1 MTCPWRIGP
10 SSCCDAS
17 PEVEGI
23 RATYR
28 VQLHAGFTFDDAAAT
43 VPYLA
48 RLGVSHLYCSPYLQA
63 AKGSTHGYD
72 VVDHSR
78 LNEELG
84 GEAAFGRLVEALSAH
99 GMSQVLDIVP
109 NHMAIP
115 GRDNAWWWDVLE
127 NGPASRYAS
136 FFDIDWDPP
145 ERKLVAQV
153 LVPVLGD
160 QYGRV
165 LEDGQLE
172 LRREGG
178 SFLVAY
184 HEHEVP
190 ISPRSV
196 DDLLS
201 AAAERCESDEVASLA
216 TAFGRLP
223 HALITDRAS
232 VDERHRDK
240 EILKNR
246 LADLCASSVDLAS
259 AVDEEVKAVNDD
271 PDALHN
277 LLERQ
282 NYRLAY
288 WRTAG
293 QELDYRRFFDITT
306 LVGLRTEDEPVFRE
320 THALVTALVA
330 DGAVEGLRIDHVDG
344 LRDPYEYLERLHSAT
359 SGTYLVVEKILEG
372 DETLPE
378 RWPIAGTSGYDYLNE
393 VNGLFVDPQREA
405 AMTEVYARFT
415 GEPTDYA
422 DICWN
427 AKQQIMRTVL
437 AADIH
442 RLTALAA
449 DVVERHRRY
458 RDHTRA
464 ELRDALRE
472 LIAAFGVYRTY
483 VRPGEEASAEDVAQV
498 DAAVT
503 TALARRPDLDA
514 DLMRFLA
521 DVALGRHDG
530 PAESELCLRMQQV
543 TSPVMAKGVE
553 DTVFYRFNRLVS
565 LNEVGGEPDH
575 FGISV
580 EEYHRR
586 RASASWR
593 GSLRATSTHDTK
605 RSEDVRT
612 RLNLLSE
619 MPDRWG
625 AAVERWG
632 AMHERHLVDGA
643 PDLNF
648 RYLLYQ
654 TLVGAWPLPVDR
666 AVAYAEKATKEAKV
680 HTSWVD
686 PSPAYDAAVR
696 SFVEAVLADE
706 DFTTE
711 VGAFV
716 SELVE
721 PGRASSLAQTVLKLT
736 APGVA
741 DIYQG
746 TELWDLSLVDPDNR
760 RPVDYRLRS
769 ELLDELDRG
778 GLDAALAR
786 ADDGATKLWAVQ
798 RLLGLRL
805 DPLLPY
811 TALPAQGPKA
821 RHVVAYLRGSNHV
834 VVVSRLHIGLAGDW
848 QDTALTLP
856 EGQWVDVLSDAS
868 HAGGGVGLRTLL
880 DRLPVAV
887 LRKA

>member
-1 MTCPWRIGP
+1 M
-10 SSCCDAS
+10 DA
-17 PEVEGI
+17 I

-28 VQLHAGFTFDDAAAT
+28 VQLHAGFTFDDASAI

-48 RLGVSHLYCSPYLQA
+48 RLGISHLYCSPYLQA
-63 AKGSTHGYD
+63 AAGSPHGYD

-78 LNEELG
+78 LNDELG
-84 GEAAFGRLVEALSAH
+84 GAAAFARLVEALSAH
-99 GMSQVLDIVP
+99 GMSQLLDIVP

-127 NGPASRYAS
+127 NGPASLYAS

-145 ERKLVAQV
+145 ERKLIAEV

-165 LEDGQLE
+165 LENGQLVLE
-172 LRREGG
+172 RHAG
-178 SFLVAY
+178 SFVVTY

-190 ISPRSV
+190 VSPRSL
-196 DDLLS
+196 DDLL
-201 AAAERCESDEVASLA
+201 AAAAQSCDSDELASLA

-223 HALITDRAS
+223 HALVTDRDS
-232 VDERHRDK
+232 VGERHRDK
-240 EILKNR
+240 EVLKNR
-246 LADLCASSVDLAS
+246 LAELCSGRPDLAS
-259 AVDEEVKAVNDD
+259 AVDEEVKALNDD
-271 PDALHN
+271 ADALHR

-306 LVGLRTEDEPVFRE
+306 LVGLRAEEEPVFRE
-320 THALVTALVA
+320 THALVTGLVA
-330 DGAVEGLRIDHVDG
+330 DGVVDGLRIDHVDG
-344 LRDPYEYLERLHSAT
+344 LRDPFEYLERLHSAT
-359 SGTYLVVEKILEG
+359 NGAYLIVEKILEG

-378 RWPIAGTSGYDYLNE
+378 RWPIAGTSGYDFVNE
-393 VNGLFVDPQREA
+393 VNGLFVDPDGEA
-405 AMTEVYARFT
+405 AMTDLYARFT

-422 DICWN
+422 EICWN

-449 DVVERHRRY
+449 DIVERHRRY

-483 VRPGEEASAEDVAQV
+483 VRPGEEASAEDVGHVA
-498 DAAVT
+498 AAVT
-503 TALARRPDLDA
+503 AALARRPDLDV
-514 DLMRFLA
+514 DLVRFLA
-521 DVALGRHDG
+521 DVALGRHEG
-530 PAESELCLRMQQV
+530 RAESELCLRLQQV

-553 DTVFYRFNRLVS
+553 DTVFYRFNRLLS
-565 LNEVGGEPDH
+565 LNEVGGEPNR
-575 FGISV
+575 FGTSV

-586 RASASWR
+586 RSQSSWEC
-593 GSLRATSTHDTK
+593 SLRATSTHDTK
-605 RSEDVRT
+605 RSEDVRA

-625 AAVERWG
+625 SVVERWA
-632 AMHERHLVDGA
+632 AMHERHLVDGL
-643 PDLNF
+643 PDPNL
-648 RYLLYQ
+648 RYLVYQ
-654 TLVGAWPLPVDR
+654 TLVGAWPLSVDR
-666 AVAYAEKATKEAKV
+666 AVAYAEKAAKEAKV

-686 PSPAYDAAVR
+686 PTPPYDGAVR
-696 SFVEAVLADE
+696 SFVEAVLADD
-706 DFTTE
+706 DF
-711 VGAFV
+711 VADLDAFV
-716 SELVE
+716 SELIQ
-721 PGRASSLAQTVLKLT
+721 PGRATSLAQTVLKLT
-736 APGVA
+736 APGVP

-760 RPVDYRLRS
+760 RPVDYGRRAD
-769 ELLDELDRG
+769 LLDDLERG
-778 GLDAALAR
+778 GLVSALAGG
-786 ADDGATKLWAVQ
+786 DEGTTKLWVIR
-798 RLLGLRL
+798 RLLELRL
-805 DPLLPY
+805 DAHLPY
-811 TALPAQGPKA
+811 LPLVAQGPKA
-821 RHVVAYLRGSNHV
+821 NHVVAYRRGTDHV
-834 VVVSRLHIGLAGDW
+834 VVVPRLLVGLAGDW
-848 QDTALTLP
+848 EGTTLTLP
-856 EGQWVDVLSDAS
+856 DGRWVDVLSDVE
-868 HAGGGVGLRTLL
+868 HAGGATELRTLL